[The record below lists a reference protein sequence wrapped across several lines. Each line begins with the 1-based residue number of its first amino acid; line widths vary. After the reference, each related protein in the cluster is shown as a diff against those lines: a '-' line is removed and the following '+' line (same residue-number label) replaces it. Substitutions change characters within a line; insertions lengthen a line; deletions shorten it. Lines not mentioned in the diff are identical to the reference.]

1 MQSDYSKVGQ
11 LPTVTG
17 PVAPAATA
25 PNANPAQT
33 ALYAE
38 VSRQLGSNW
47 FNRQQA
53 AAAAGDWDTYNS
65 IQAQVNAILNPP
77 NPTANIQF

>member
-1 MQSDYSKVGQ
+1 MQTDYSKVGQ

-17 PVAPAATA
+17 PVQPAATP
-25 PNANPAQT
+25 PNANPAQ
-33 ALYAE
+33 AAGYAE
-38 VSRQLGSNW
+38 VAKQLGSNW
-47 FNRQQA
+47 FNKQQA

-77 NPTANIQF
+77 SPTAGIQF